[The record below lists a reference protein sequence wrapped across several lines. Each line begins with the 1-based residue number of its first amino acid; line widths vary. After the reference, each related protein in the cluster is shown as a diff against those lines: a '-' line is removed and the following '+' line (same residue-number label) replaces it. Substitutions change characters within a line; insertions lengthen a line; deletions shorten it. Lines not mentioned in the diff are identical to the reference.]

1 MLIIARRGGSTGV
14 VHYCRNL
21 EDLDFILSKGKA
33 GPYIP
38 VIPTRLFTTETVDKL
53 IANQQISGL
62 VLHPNNETLN
72 YFTHEHQCPNPRSSL
87 EHTCSANSTWNAF
100 GTGLIY
106 RDIPFP
112 IFYVE
117 SEDEIVKMRKC
128 FEKFNNFNYN
138 NQKDRS
144 LCSLELKSF
153 MYATTNSQ
161 TCRR

>member
-1 MLIIARRGGSTGV
+1 M
-14 VHYCRNL
+14 
-21 EDLDFILSKGKA
+21 A

-38 VIPTRLFTTETVDKL
+38 VMPTAFFTAEMVDKL
-53 IANQQISGL
+53 IASRHISGL
-62 VLHPNNETLN
+62 VLHPNNDTLDH
-72 YFTHEHQCPNPRSSL
+72 FTHENQCPNPRSSL
-87 EHTCSANSTWNAF
+87 ERTCSANSIWNPY

-117 SEDEIVKMRKC
+117 SEEEIAKMREC
-128 FEKFNNFNYN
+128 FERFNDFDYDY
-138 NQKDRS
+138 QRDRS

-153 MYATTNSQ
+153 MYATTDSQ